1 MKPKSSRLLIFVLV
15 IIVVAAA
22 SFVLYAMAGTVDGDF
37 VVGALSVIT
46 AVIFFF
52 LLFFWLVRRASAFLR
67 EAGQTVSDVLK
78 TDVYKTCTYKGPLDD
93 VCGETAYFEAEM
105 VAVDINDTANSFA
118 GKVIFLCRQHHPFI
132 GEQSHATY
140 KLMKKRGVGIFSIYP
155 IANVFRI

>member
-1 MKPKSSRLLIFVLV
+1 MKSSFSRPLVLV
-15 IIVVAAA
+15 LGIIIVAAM
-22 SFVLYAMAGTVDGDF
+22 SFVLYAMADMVDGDF
-37 VVGALSVIT
+37 VVETLSVIT
-46 AVIFFF
+46 AVVFFF

-118 GKVIFLCRQHHPFI
+118 GKVIFLCRRHHPFI